1 MQTRHAGRAAWW
13 WIPRLLLAVVV
24 GLSSGLAIDVVRLGG
39 WQIWLIRH
47 RLPPPYVASGS
58 TIDVNGGRAYLDC
71 RGAGSPTVVL
81 ESGLGTGA
89 SGWGFVPEWVA
100 GKTRVCAW
108 DRPGIG
114 ASDPIGHH
122 TIEDTARHLRAT
134 LAAAGEQ
141 PPFIVVGH
149 SLGGVYARVFASS
162 FRPEVSGVVLV
173 DPYLP
178 DIRPVERVAL
188 DPALREEWLSG
199 LRATNDQVAAVE
211 DLDWAA
217 SYDQLTRASVEG
229 LPLELLFVDQ
239 RFRWEGRFEPAE
251 ADLIEAWRR
260 LVGSLSADYRLTI
273 AADSTHMIQYD
284 RPDLV
289 VDAILRLVDRDRLA
303 AWPTGRSA
311 PASELVGWRPA
322 YECEPIAS
330 CPDATS
336 SGSLP
341 GFHLMLQPRLG
352 RCGSGTGAPAR
363 TASRAARR
371 SCPLTGTSLP
381 GRAPSSWPR

>member
-1 MQTRHAGRAAWW
+1 MQRRHAGRAVWW

-24 GLSSGLAIDVVRLGG
+24 GLSSGLVIDVVRVGG

-47 RLPPPYVASGS
+47 RSPPPYLARGS
-58 TIDVNGGRAYLDC
+58 TILVNGAWAYLDC

-100 GKTRVCAW
+100 EKTRVCAW

-122 TIEDTARHLRAT
+122 TVQDTARRLRAT
-134 LAAAGEQ
+134 LAAAGEE

-149 SLGGVYARVFASS
+149 SLGGVYGRVFASS
-162 FRPEVSGVVLV
+162 FRNEVSGVVLV

-178 DIRPVERVAL
+178 DIRPVEHVAL

-199 LRATNDQVAAVE
+199 LRATNDRVAAVE
-211 DLDWAA
+211 DLDWAE
-217 SYDQLTRASVEG
+217 SYDQLEHASVDG

-239 RFRWEGRFEPAE
+239 RFRWEGPFEPAE
-251 ADLIEAWRR
+251 GDLIAAWRR
-260 LVGSLSADYRLTI
+260 LVGGLSADYRLTI
-273 AADSTHMIQYD
+273 AGDSTHMIQYD

-289 VDAILRLVDRDRLA
+289 VDAILRFVDRDR
-303 AWPTGRSA
+303 
-311 PASELVGWRPA
+311 
-322 YECEPIAS
+322 
-330 CPDATS
+330 
-336 SGSLP
+336 
-341 GFHLMLQPRLG
+341 
-352 RCGSGTGAPAR
+352 
-363 TASRAARR
+363 RAARDAR
-371 SCPLTGTSLP
+371 VAGGDRGSQGGQQ
-381 GRAPSSWPR
+381 GRG